1 MRSAGL
7 PLAFR
12 FSKSMSVMRAS
23 NPCERADSEMRVN
36 HAGIFTLRECNSG
49 E

>member
-12 FSKSMSVMRAS
+12 FSKSMCDARTKPSRTCRFRDARECGMVY
-23 NPCERADSEMRVN
+23 
-36 HAGIFTLRECNSG
+36 AGIFTLS
-49 E
+49 